1 MTKINMAGW
10 SQDQIANWQDPMLS
24 GMQQGPKGS
33 TVTGLPWG
41 GMLSNIMSGIK
52 PSPYDPAM
60 TGNPDFPV
68 APPPSGEVKNPIV
81 EGGIAGLGSLPNYDD
96 KFAGFDK
103 QFSGFNDKFAGFDK
117 QIGGFDNQFKDIVG
131 RLDKLEQG
139 LGSFSGPASNQTP
152 SVTGPTGI
160 GSMYAGNNS
169 RGY

>member
-1 MTKINMAGW
+1 MTKVNMAGW
-10 SQDQIANWQDPMLS
+10 TQEQIDNWQDPMQI

-33 TVTGLPWG
+33 TETGLPWG

-52 PSPYDPAM
+52 PSPHDPAM
-60 TGNPDFPV
+60 SGSLDSSL
-68 APPPSGEVKNPIV
+68 APQPSGEVKESIV
-81 EGGIAGLGSLPNYDD
+81 EGGLASLPNYDD

-103 QFSGFNDKFAGFDK
+103 QFEGFNK
-117 QIGGFDNQFKDIVG
+117 QIGGFDNQFKDIIG

-152 SVTGPTGI
+152 SVTGQTGI
-160 GSMYAGNNS
+160 GSIYAGSNA